1 MTPLLEVSGLHKH
14 FPLGATGTLGRF
26 LLRGRSPR
34 RPETSQR
41 LLRAVDGVSFAIAPG
56 ECVGLVGESG
66 SGKST
71 LVRVITRLLDPTAG
85 TIHFA
90 GRDIAAVPAHRFAR
104 APERARLQ
112 LVFQDPTDS
121 LNPRFTAFATVA
133 EPLRRLSNVRNRHQ
147 IYDRVQELAELVGF
161 PADLLERFPHQLS
174 GGQKARVGIARAVA
188 LHPALLILDEPTSAL
203 DVSMQAVILHLLA
216 SLRQRLGMSYLFI
229 SHDLNVVRLLCDR
242 VLVMYRGKIVEAG
255 SSEAVFNHP
264 EHAYTQTLLAALPA
278 LDY

>member
-1 MTPLLEVSGLHKH
+1 MTPLLTVSGLHKH
-14 FPLGATGTLGRF
+14 FPLSTSGTLGRF
-26 LLRGRSPR
+26 PPLGRFFQ
-34 RPETSQR
+34 RPETPQR

-71 LVRVITRLLDPTAG
+71 LVRVISRLLDPTAG
-85 TIHFA
+85 SIHFA

-104 APERARLQ
+104 ASERARLQ

-121 LNPRFTAFATVA
+121 LNPRFTAFATIA
-133 EPLRRLSNVRNRHQ
+133 EPLRRLGNLRDRRQLYTRVR
-147 IYDRVQELAELVGF
+147 ELADLVGF
-161 PADLLERFPHQLS
+161 PIDLLERFPHQLS
-174 GGQKARVGIARAVA
+174 GGQKARVGIARAIA

-242 VLVMYRGKIVEAG
+242 VLVMYQGKIVETG
-255 SSEAVFNHP
+255 SSETVFNHP
-264 EHAYTQTLLAALPA
+264 EHAYTQALLAALPA

>member
-1 MTPLLEVSGLHKH
+1 MTPLLQVSGLHKH
-14 FPLGATGTLGRF
+14 FPLSAPGTLGRF
-26 LLRGRSPR
+26 LPLGRFR
-34 RPETSQR
+34 RHPETSQR
-41 LLRAVDGVSFAIAPG
+41 LLRAVDGVSFAIASG

-90 GRDIAAVPAHRFAR
+90 GRDIAAVPARRFAR

-121 LNPRFTAFATVA
+121 LNPRFTAFATIA
-133 EPLRRLSNVRNRHQ
+133 EPLRRLGRLH
-147 IYDRVQELAELVGF
+147 DRRKLRARVHELAELVGF
-161 PADLLERFPHQLS
+161 PVELLERFPHQLS
-174 GGQKARVGIARAVA
+174 GGQKARVGIARAIA
-188 LHPALLILDEPTSAL
+188 LHPALLVLDEPTSAL

-216 SLRQRLGMSYLFI
+216 ALRQRLGMSYLFI

-242 VLVMYRGKIVEAG
+242 VLVMYQGKIIEEG

-264 EHAYTQTLLAALPA
+264 EHAYTQALLAALPA

>member
-1 MTPLLEVSGLHKH
+1 MTPLLQVSGLHKH
-14 FPLGATGTLGRF
+14 FPLNAPGRLGRSLSLQRF
-26 LLRGRSPR
+26 RQ
-34 RPETSQR
+34 RPEAPQR
-41 LLRAVDGVSFAIAPG
+41 RLRAVDGVSFALAPG

-71 LVRVITRLLDPTAG
+71 LVRVITRLLDRTAG

-90 GRDIAAVPAHRFAR
+90 GRDIAAVPARRFAR

-121 LNPRFTAFATVA
+121 LNPRFTAFATIA
-133 EPLRRLSNVRNRHQ
+133 EPLRRLGHMPDRRQLHA
-147 IYDRVQELAELVGF
+147 RVQNWRTWLVSSQS
-161 PADLLERFPHQLS
+161 PERFPHQLS
-174 GGQKARVGIARAVA
+174 GGQKPVLGLRSAIA

-229 SHDLNVVRLLCDR
+229 SHDLNVVRLLCER
-242 VLVMYRGKIVEAG
+242 VLVMYQGKIVEEG
-255 SSEAVFNHP
+255 PSEAVFNHP
-264 EHAYTQTLLAALPA
+264 EHAYTQALLAALPA

>member
-1 MTPLLEVSGLHKH
+1 MTPLLAVSGLHKH
-14 FPLGATGTLGRF
+14 FPLSPSGTLGRF
-26 LLRGRSPR
+26 FLLGRSPR

-85 TIHFA
+85 AIHFA
-90 GRDIAAVPAHRFAR
+90 GRNIAAVPAHRFAR

-121 LNPRFTAFATVA
+121 LNPRFTAFATIA
-133 EPLRRLSNVRNRHQ
+133 EPLRRLGNLHDRHQ
-147 IYDRVQELAELVGF
+147 LYDRVHELAGLVGF
-161 PADLLERFPHQLS
+161 PVDLLERFPHQLS
-174 GGQKARVGIARAVA
+174 GGQKARVGIARAIA

-242 VLVMYRGKIVEAG
+242 VLVMYQGKIVEAG

-264 EHAYTQTLLAALPA
+264 EHAYTQALLAALPA

>member
-1 MTPLLEVSGLHKH
+1 MTPLLAVTGLHKH
-14 FPLGATGTLGRF
+14 FPLSATGTLGRF
-26 LLRGRSPR
+26 LLRGRSPQ

-90 GRDIAAVPAHRFAR
+90 GRDIATVPAHRFAR

-133 EPLRRLSNVRNRHQ
+133 EPLRRLGNVHDRHQ
-147 IYDRVQELAELVGF
+147 LFERVHALADLVGF
-161 PADLLERFPHQLS
+161 SVDLLERFPHQLS
-174 GGQKARVGIARAVA
+174 GGQKARVGIARAIA

-242 VLVMYRGKIVEAG
+242 VLVMYQGKIVEAG

-264 EHAYTQTLLAALPA
+264 EHAYTQALLAALPA

>member
-1 MTPLLEVSGLHKH
+1 VLEAAVTPLLQVTGLHKH
-14 FPLGATGTLGRF
+14 FPLNAPGRLGRF
-26 LLRGRSPR
+26 L
-34 RPETSQR
+34 SQR
-41 LLRAVDGVSFAIAPG
+41 LLRAVDGVSFALAPG

-90 GRDIAAVPAHRFAR
+90 GRDIAAVPARRFAR

-121 LNPRFTAFATVA
+121 LNPRFTAFATIA
-133 EPLRRLSNVRNRHQ
+133 EPLRRLGHMP
-147 IYDRVQELAELVGF
+147 DRRQLQARVHELADLVGF
-161 PADLLERFPHQLS
+161 PANLLERFPHQLS
-174 GGQKARVGIARAVA
+174 GGQKARVGIARAIA

-216 SLRQRLGMSYLFI
+216 TLRQRLGMSYLFI
-229 SHDLNVVRLLCDR
+229 SHDLNVVRLLCER
-242 VLVMYRGKIVEAG
+242 VLVMYQGKIVEAG
-255 SSEAVFNHP
+255 PSEAVFNHP
-264 EHAYTQTLLAALPA
+264 EHAYTQALLAALPA